1 MVWKYA
7 TTASYYKQPYMETT
21 KLLQADYLDIIYDHH
36 NKVYGGYEL
45 RKHYNQRLKRGV
57 LLMFAAIVALCC
69 LSFIRSD
76 KPDELRPN
84 TVVTSFT
91 PVEMS
96 KPKPELKV
104 EPPKPVEPPRQ
115 VKTKLFTP
123 PVITSDAIRPDEQMT
138 RNRDLLNVAPG
149 IANNDSGLV
158 GDVPLQPGKPGTGI
172 MDRPADPPAKPVV
185 YVKQMPQFVG
195 DMGAYISSNLH
206 YPESARTNGIDG
218 RVLVQFV
225 VNEDGSV
232 TDAQVVRGIGGGC
245 DEEALRMVNGMP
257 KWKPGRQNGMAVKV
271 LFTLPIKFV
280 LD

>member
-1 MVWKYA
+1 
-7 TTASYYKQPYMETT
+7 METT
-21 KLLQADYLDIIYDHH
+21 KLLQADYLDIIYDHR
-36 NKVYGGYEL
+36 NKGYGGYDL

-57 LLMFAAIVALCC
+57 LFMFAAIAALCC

-76 KPDELRPN
+76 KPIEVHHEYTICPIASPIPRP
-84 TVVTSFT
+84 
-91 PVEMS
+91 ES
-96 KPKPELKV
+96 KIT
-104 EPPKPVEPPRQ
+104 PPKPVKAPRQ

-123 PVITSDAIRPDEQMT
+123 PIVTTDPIRPDEQMT
-138 RNRDLLNVAPG
+138 QSRDLLNVAPG

-158 GDVPLQPGKPGTGI
+158 GDVPLQPRKPGTGI
-172 MDRPADPPAKPVV
+172 IDPPADPPSKPVV
-185 YVKQMPQFVG
+185 YVKQMPEFMG

-206 YPESARTNGIDG
+206 YPENARANGIDG

-245 DEEALRMVNGMP
+245 DEEALRMVNSMP
-257 KWKPGRQNGMAVKV
+257 KWKPGKQNGMAVKV